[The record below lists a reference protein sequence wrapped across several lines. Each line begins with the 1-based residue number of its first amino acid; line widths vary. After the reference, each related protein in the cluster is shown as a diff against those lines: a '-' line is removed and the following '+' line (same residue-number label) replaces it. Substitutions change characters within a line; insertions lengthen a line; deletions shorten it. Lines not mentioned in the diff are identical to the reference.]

1 MDVSALTASQ
11 NSLSPVVLPDS
22 RAALKISTKAPVL
35 RYEQMVR
42 FNYWQEGHIRE
53 GLTLWGDL
61 FRMVVEFEQTHYPE
75 AIRVA
80 DDLRQRG
87 RQSVVTISDSTL
99 AVWVNLRSRD
109 SRQRPAPE
117 TAL

>member
-11 NSLSPVVLPDS
+11 NHLSPGVVPGF
-22 RAALKISTKAPVL
+22 RASSQIYTKAPVL
-35 RYEQMVR
+35 RHEQMVR
-42 FNYWQEGHIRE
+42 FNYWQDGHIRE

-61 FRMVVEFEQTHYPE
+61 FRMVVEFEQVHYPE

-87 RQSVVTISDSTL
+87 RQSVVTIADDTL
-99 AVWVNLRSRD
+99 AVWVNLRSRYG
-109 SRQRPAPE
+109 RQGSTSK